1 MERKQTSTTV
11 THTQYGD
18 LTTKTTRIT
27 QESRLDRS
35 RRIASQNST
44 LFRFALSGTIVV
56 LFFGLFLLIGTTD
69 YYNSNAQ
76 ELKWVDD
83 NGQFIENSY
92 NFQVSITNNTP
103 LDNLNGLTLN
113 EVFDDNNLIV
123 NSDFSNGL
131 TNWIVGSNVNATI
144 IDERLNVIQTGA
156 ASSTS
161 ANHIQQQ
168 NVYTTSNYNDLIYI
182 VSQVQSVSG
191 TTTFRIAYPT
201 INTTISTTTTQ
212 KTFISSLS
220 IGGFGDVLYFGIQGP
235 GEYNI
240 DYIKVFNL
248 TTLGIDLLTQQ
259 EMDNYYNLWLE
270 NQDKRSLEI
279 YNNLGNI
286 PVTNLEN
293 MNSVL
298 FKPAVDIVNG
308 MTDTATGALG
318 FSLQAWN
325 FVIDIWNRIW
335 GG

>member
-1 MERKQTSTTV
+1 MERKQTSTIV

-35 RRIASQNST
+35 RRIASQNSS

-69 YYNSNAQ
+69 YYNANAQ
-76 ELKWVDD
+76 DLKWVDD
-83 NGQFIENSY
+83 NGQFIEKSY
-92 NFQVSITNNTP
+92 NIEIYKNNLLLNENLIYGTINNFTGQYTIDSLNRGLVTENYLNVYNVRSFTLSFDQSVDNNVIIFQYDNNYNYLGVSNRIFLGVGNGGNFTL
-103 LDNLNGLTLN
+103 LDNTYYYKILFVNLSTPPPPI
-113 EVFDDNNLIV
+113 DNNY
-123 NSDFSNGL
+123 
-131 TNWIVGSNVNATI
+131 
-144 IDERLNVIQTGA
+144 E
-156 ASSTS
+156 
-161 ANHIQQQ
+161 
-168 NVYTTSNYNDLIYI
+168 
-182 VSQVQSVSG
+182 
-191 TTTFRIAYPT
+191 
-201 INTTISTTTTQ
+201 
-212 KTFISSLS
+212 
-220 IGGFGDVLYFGIQGP
+220 LY
-235 GEYNI
+235 E
-240 DYIKVFNL
+240 IKR
-248 TTLGIDLLTQQ
+248 DLL
-259 EMDNYYNLWLE
+259 
-270 NQDKRSLEI
+270 I

>member
-1 MERKQTSTTV
+1 MERKQTSTTIR
-11 THTQYGD
+11 HTENGNIA
-18 LTTKTTRIT
+18 TKTTRIT

-76 ELKWVDD
+76 DLKWVDE

-92 NFQVSITNNTP
+92 NLAITFTNDTP
-103 LDNLNGLTLN
+103 LNDLNGLTLN
-113 EVFDDNNLIV
+113 DIFLDSQLLLNPNFENGDSNWLFNVGSYSINEGIVTFTTTAQNQAIYTIENFNVGHTYYNVARAKTLTLSIALRNYGLIGSPYKYVPATNQFEIVSIKAVAEDLNSSLQMRQLTSSNLGEKYL
-123 NSDFSNGL
+123 DFVYLYDL
-131 TNWIVGSNVNATI
+131 TNLGLENMNI
-144 IDERLNVIQTGA
+144 
-156 ASSTS
+156 
-161 ANHIQQQ
+161 
-168 NVYTTSNYNDLIYI
+168 NDLD
-182 VSQVQSVSG
+182 
-191 TTTFRIAYPT
+191 F
-201 INTTISTTTTQ
+201 
-212 KTFISSLS
+212 
-220 IGGFGDVLYFGIQGP
+220 YFNFW
-235 GEYNI
+235 YNNNF
-240 DYIKVFNL
+240 KRNL
-248 TTLGIDLLTQQ
+248 
-259 EMDNYYNLWLE
+259 N
-270 NQDKRSLEI
+270 S

-293 MNSVL
+293 MNAVL